1 MLRSLG
7 CVGALLLA
15 CSCAAKPGSTPG
27 ESGDAGAAGAPV
39 TEASAEL
46 GVPGGSDGLTFVPLE
61 EGATLKLQ
69 TFGQGG
75 VHVLVGVRCAG
86 FGNRA
91 FVSGSL
97 TDPETGKKTEEPEPA
112 RPQLLY
118 CEDQGL
124 CDLVPYL
131 VHATGLTATFAEMDG
146 LEVTLSASVRS
157 ETGALADASR
167 TVVLSTADL

>member
-7 CVGALLLA
+7 CLGVLLLA
-15 CSCAAKPGSTPG
+15 CSCSANPGSTPG
-27 ESGDAGAAGAPV
+27 GAGDAGAAGAPE
-39 TEASAEL
+39 TETSADL

-61 EGATLKLQ
+61 DGAVLKLQ

-75 VHVLVGVRCAG
+75 VHVLVGVRCSG

-97 TDPETGKKTEEPEPA
+97 TDPQTSKETEEPEPA

-118 CEDQGL
+118 CEQGL

-131 VHATGLTATFAEMDG
+131 VHATGLTPTFAEMDG
-146 LEVTLSASVRS
+146 LEVTLSANVRS
-157 ETGALADASR
+157 ETGAHADASR
-167 TVVLSTADL
+167 TIVLSTADL

>member
-1 MLRSLG
+1 MTRLLGSLG
-7 CVGALLLA
+7 VLLLA
-15 CSCAAKPGSTPG
+15 CSCSAKPGSTPG
-27 ESGDAGAAGAPV
+27 GAGNAGAAGAAE
-39 TEASAEL
+39 TSAEL

-61 EGATLKLQ
+61 DGATLKLQ

-97 TDPETGKKTEEPEPA
+97 TDPQTGKRTEEPEPA

-118 CEDQGL
+118 CDDQGL

-131 VHATGLTATFAEMDG
+131 VHATGLTPTFEEMDG

-167 TVVLSTADL
+167 SVVLSTADL

>member
-1 MLRSLG
+1 MMRSSAFI
-7 CVGALLLA
+7 GALLLA
-15 CSCAAKPGSTPG
+15 CSCAAKPGATPG
-27 ESGDAGAAGAPV
+27 GAGEAGAAGAAP
-39 TEASAEL
+39 TGAEV
-46 GVPGGSDGLTFVPLE
+46 GVPGGSDGLTFLPLDD
-61 EGATLKLQ
+61 GAVLKLH

-75 VHVLVGVRCAG
+75 VHVLVGVNTWG

-97 TDPETGKKTEEPEPA
+97 TNPQTGKQTLEPEPA

-118 CEDQGL
+118 CGDEGN

-131 VHATGLTATFAEMDG
+131 IHATGLTPTFAEMDG
-146 LEVTLSASVRS
+146 LEVTLSVTVRS
-157 ETGALADASR
+157 ETGATADASR